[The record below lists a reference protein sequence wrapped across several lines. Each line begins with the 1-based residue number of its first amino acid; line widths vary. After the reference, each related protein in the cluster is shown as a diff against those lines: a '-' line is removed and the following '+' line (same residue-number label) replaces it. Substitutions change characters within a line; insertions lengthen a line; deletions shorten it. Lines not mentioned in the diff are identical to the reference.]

1 MACNFHAAMRHT
13 LVPACL
19 LLLVAAAT
27 APASAQTARA
37 SERQLPM
44 TIEAERQGTADLAR
58 RIVTFSGNV
67 VITQGTLRIT
77 ADRVEV
83 REGAQG
89 VRHAMATGV
98 AGQPATFRRQRDGV
112 DETIEGRAERIDYD
126 GGADTL
132 RLSGQAVLRLLRG
145 ATLSDEVS
153 GQVITYDNL
162 RETFQVTGGDGG
174 RVRAVLTPREAL
186 RPAAPPT
193 PPAATPRP

>member
-1 MACNFHAAMRHT
+1 MRQKLIST
-13 LVPACL
+13 CL
-19 LLLVAAAT
+19 LLLLLCAAAAVPAGAQP
-27 APASAQTARA
+27 APAG
-37 SERQLPM
+37 ERQLPM
-44 TIEAERQGTADLAR
+44 TIEADRQGTADLAR
-58 RIVTFSGNV
+58 RIVTFAGNV
-67 VITQGTLRIT
+67 VITQGPLRIT

-89 VRHAMATGV
+89 VRHAVATGV

-145 ATLSDEVS
+145 AALADEVS
-153 GQVITYDNL
+153 GEVIVYDNL
-162 RETFQVTGGDGG
+162 RETFQVTGGEGG

-186 RPAAPPT
+186 RPTAPAPPPT
-193 PPAATPRP
+193 PTPRS